1 MIKYP
6 QRKMYFIDS
15 GGHFIA
21 DAKKV
26 NFPCLYKPIS
36 VFILVWEKFKKEEV
50 LLHEEFLKKLP
61 KSQFIGEK
69 RSFICYSKAKNL
81 FLRNTG
87 NDETT

>member
-21 DAKKV
+21 DAKNV
-26 NFPCLYKPIS
+26 NFPCLYEHIS

-50 LLHEEFLKKLP
+50 LLHEEFL
-61 KSQFIGEK
+61 
-69 RSFICYSKAKNL
+69 
-81 FLRNTG
+81 
-87 NDETT
+87 